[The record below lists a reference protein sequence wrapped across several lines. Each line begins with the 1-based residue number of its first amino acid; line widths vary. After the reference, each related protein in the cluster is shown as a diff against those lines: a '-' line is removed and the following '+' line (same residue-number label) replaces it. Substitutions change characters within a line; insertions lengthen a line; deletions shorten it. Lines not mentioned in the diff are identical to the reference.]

1 MQLAMSGELPETA
14 KTETGIAERAKAIK
28 GGTAVKKKMQM
39 MVVLMDDRADQP
51 TSHSQ
56 PLSQPASHPT
66 HPASA
71 SGLRS

>member
-39 MVVLMDDRADQP
+39 MVVLDDRADQP

-66 HPASA
+66 HPAA
-71 SGLRS
+71 APGLRS